1 MKSNKMDNNKKV
13 CFINGRGYKMAG
25 LKKLPIG
32 IENFEKLR
40 QEDFYYIDKTRLIE
54 QLLTRWGEVNLF
66 TRPRRFGKSLNMS
79 MLQSFFEI
87 GKDKTL
93 FDGLRISDNQE
104 LCEEYQ
110 GKFPVVSVSLKGI
123 NGATYEE
130 ARRFLI
136 KTINEEARR
145 LSVLSDS
152 AELDETD
159 HELLTQLKKKEM
171 TNDSL
176 VYSIRELT
184 ELLEKHYGRKVIVL
198 IDEYDVPLAKAN
210 ENGYYDEMVLLIR
223 NLFENALK
231 TNSSLKFAV
240 LTGCLR
246 IAKESIFTGFN
257 NFKVYS
263 ITDKSF
269 DETFGFTD
277 AEVRELLRYYGQEKY
292 YETVKE
298 WYDGYRFG
306 NVDVYCPWDVINFC
320 SDHLADPGLEPKNY
334 WANTSGNSVISHFID
349 SVGKPQKLT
358 RMELEQLVN
367 GGIVQKEINSELTYK
382 ELYSSIDNLWSTLFM
397 TGYLTQRGEF
407 SGNRYNLVIPNRE
420 IRNIITNHI
429 LKMFKE
435 NVKDDGKTVSDLCD
449 ALLNQNPEKVESI
462 FTEYMKKTIS
472 IRDTFAQ
479 KPTKENFYHGL
490 LLGILGF
497 KENWSVMSNRESGDG
512 FGDILIRIED
522 EDVGIVIEVKYAD
535 DGNLQGECEKALQ
548 QIIDIRYTEALEQEG
563 IHTIIKYGIACYR
576 KKCKVLMRID
586 KQ

>member
-246 IAKESIFTGFN
+246 IAKESIFTGLN

-397 TGYLTQRGEF
+397 TGYLTQRGEP

-449 ALLNQNPEKVESI
+449 ALLNQNPEKVELI

-548 QIIDIRYTEALEQEG
+548 QIIDIRYTESLEQEG